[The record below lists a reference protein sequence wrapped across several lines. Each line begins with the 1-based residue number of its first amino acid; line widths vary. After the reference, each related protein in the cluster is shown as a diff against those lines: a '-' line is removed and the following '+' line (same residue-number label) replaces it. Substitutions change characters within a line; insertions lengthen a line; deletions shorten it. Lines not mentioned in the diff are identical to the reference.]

1 MIGWLDSMR
10 VISDEERRWRLATRH
25 RLVSPAPSVADAAGS
40 MVGLHSSDP
49 ATVYLSALAR
59 VPGLLQ
65 GDVETALYEEKSVV
79 RILAMRRT
87 MFVVPTEMA
96 PILHHSSTVALVAGE
111 RKRLVAMV
119 ESAGIAADGS
129 AWVEKTSA
137 LTLQA
142 LRARGEAVAR
152 DLTKD
157 VPELAEKITFYKK
170 DGSVLTTVGMSTR
183 ILFLLATEGKVVRGR
198 PKGSWVS
205 SLYRWSP
212 LEAWIGGPMPEIERA
227 RAQSQLLSKWL
238 RTFGPGTEIDMRW
251 WTGWPVTQVRRAL
264 EEVGAVEV
272 RVASGP
278 AYVLPDDAEPA
289 EPVGPWVQL
298 LPSLDPTTMG
308 WKERDWYLGPH
319 YPRLFDRN
327 GNAGPTIWVN
337 GKIAGGWAQR
347 GDGEVVWELVEDVG
361 PVAKSEVENQ
371 AARLREWLGD
381 KVVIPRFRSPS
392 DRELAG
398 NPPKR

>member
-1 MIGWLDSMR
+1 MR
-10 VISDEERRWRLATRH
+10 VISDDERRWRLATRH
-25 RLVSPAPSVADAAGS
+25 RLVSPSPSVEEAAGA

-59 VPGLLQ
+59 VPGLLP
-65 GDVETALYEEKSVV
+65 GDVEAALYEERSVV

-129 AWVEKTSA
+129 AWVDKTST

-142 LRARGEAVAR
+142 LRARGEAVAT

-157 VPELAEKITFYKK
+157 VPELAEKITFYKS

-205 SLYRWSP
+205 SLYRWAP
-212 LEAWIGGPMPEIERA
+212 LEDWIGGPMPEIERA
-227 RAQSQLLSKWL
+227 HAQSQLLIRWL
-238 RTFGPGTEIDMRW
+238 RTFGPGTETDMRW
-251 WTGWPVTQVRRAL
+251 WTGWPVTQVRKAL
-264 EEVGAVEV
+264 ADIGAVEV

-278 AYVLPDDAEPA
+278 AYVLPDDVEPT

-308 WKERDWYLGPH
+308 WKEREWYLGPH

-347 GDGEVVWELVEDVG
+347 GDGEVVWELLEDVG
-361 PVAKSEVENQ
+361 PVAESEVENQ
-371 AARLREWLGD
+371 AARLRDWLGER
-381 KVVIPRFRSPS
+381 VVIPRFRSPS
-392 DRELAG
+392 DKELAG
-398 NPPKR
+398 NPPGR